1 MSERTGSSAPLPSL
15 SRAEAQ
21 RVAERCAQIL
31 REQFGATRVAVFGSV
46 KEGEPWRAD
55 PDLDLAVEGIPP
67 ESFFRAWA
75 ALESV
80 APPGLKIDLVDLAD
94 AGPELRAR
102 ILGETP
108 MPSDPLE
115 RLAHLIEDELATSK
129 TNWLRSSVSPLRY
142 RAFRPLSRIRPGS
155 WSFRP
160 WHPICTNTIQ
170 ASRASWSA
178 CWTGAAS
185 RSRPAVT
192 GMPTCSTRSPS
203 RAKVNARPSWIA
215 RSMLAWRPIGVSDTS
230 SGTPTAMNSTGARWR
245 RKQQASPRLWLNCEC
260 RCGPSW
266 TSWREAEPER
276 QST

>member
-1 MSERTGSSAPLPSL
+1 MSERTGSSATLPGL

-55 PDLDLAVEGIPP
+55 SDLDLAVEGIPP
-67 ESFFRAWA
+67 EAFFRAWA

-115 RLAHLIEDELATSK
+115 RLAHLIEDELATLERIAAQIQSVQAALSDPPRQLELQALASYLHQYCTGIESIPERLLDWRGEPK
-129 TNWLRSSVSPLRY
+129 PAGRYWHADLLDQVAEPREGERPAIVDRPLHARLEAYRRFRRFFRHAYGYELDWRKMETETSSVSETLAQLRAQL
-142 RAFRPLSRIRPGS
+142 RAFLDFP
-155 WSFRP
+155 
-160 WHPICTNTIQ
+160 
-170 ASRASWSA
+170 A
-178 CWTGAAS
+178 
-185 RSRPAVT
+185 RSRT
-192 GMPTCSTRSPS
+192 
-203 RAKVNARPSWIA
+203 
-215 RSMLAWRPIGVSDTS
+215 
-230 SGTPTAMNSTGARWR
+230 
-245 RKQQASPRLWLNCEC
+245 
-260 RCGPSW
+260 
-266 TSWREAEPER
+266 
-276 QST
+276 